1 MEQINTKING
11 YPIGIKSYISESTK
25 VRSKKKSLILTQILN
40 KFAQMVTPYINVM
53 PAAVYVCKV

>member
-1 MEQINTKING
+1 MVT
-11 YPIGIKSYISESTK
+11 PIGIKSYISESTK